1 MVSSMFPMTH
11 AHEIALGSLRLGGG
25 NPLFLIAGPC
35 VIESEAHARMMA
47 ERVAKMAADEGV
59 PYIFKTSYDKANRS
73 SVKSYRG
80 PGLVEGLRILGKI
93 KSDLHLPILT
103 DIHDASQAAPAAE
116 VADILQIPAFLS
128 RQTDL
133 LVAAAKTGRIV
144 NVKKAQFLSPW
155 DMGNVAEKIV
165 AAGNSKIILTERG
178 ASFGYNNLVVDM
190 RTFPVL
196 QKLGYPVVFDVT
208 HSVQLPGGQGHASGG
223 QPEFIEPL
231 ARAGVAAGV
240 DGIFLETHD
249 NPAAALSDGP
259 NALPLAQLAQLLAR
273 LKELSSLVRRWSN
286 A

>member
-1 MVSSMFPMTH
+1 MNQSK
-11 AHEIALGSLRLGGG
+11 EISLGPLRLGAG

-35 VIESEAHARMMA
+35 VIESESHARNMA
-47 ERVAKMAADEGV
+47 ERVAKIASDAGI
-59 PYIFKTSYDKANRS
+59 PYIFKASYDKANRS
-73 SVKSYRG
+73 SVKAFRG
-80 PGLVEGLRILGKI
+80 PGLAEGLRILGKI

-103 DIHDASQAAPAAE
+103 DIHDASQVSPAAE

-133 LVAAAKTGRIV
+133 LLAAAKTGRIV

-155 DMGNVAEKIV
+155 DMGNVVEKI
-165 AAGNSKIILTERG
+165 ASSGNSKIILTERG

-190 RTFPVL
+190 RSFPVL
-196 QKLGYPVVFDVT
+196 AKFGYPVVYDVT

-231 ARAGVAAGV
+231 AQAGVAAGV
-240 DGIFLETHD
+240 DGLFLETHD

-259 NALPLAQLAQLLAR
+259 NALPLAQLPKLLSR
-273 LKELSSLVRRWSN
+273 LKELSTLVRHWSH